1 MAPYPRLCE
10 FFSGAAELALA
21 PATLDA
27 AAIGMKRKHGGIVI
41 TFPQTF
47 DTKRARVPLLDSDD
61 VLEGYDSIKKWLD
74 HFRVESYVPPSW
86 ESADIIGKLVIWSFR
101 APGAA
106 LTCDCAV
113 VRAFDMKRQKAT
125 LQQVYP
131 PYHNLNVTSAD
142 WKLNPAHFVR
152 DGAEAIAP
160 LDLTILPWLFANYP
174 DRPCKKFCKEQLE
187 EAD

>member
-1 MAPYPRLCE
+1 MSLLHGR
-10 FFSGAAELALA
+10 AL
-21 PATLDA
+21 
-27 AAIGMKRKHGGIVI
+27 
-41 TFPQTF
+41 
-47 DTKRARVPLLDSDD
+47 S
-61 VLEGYDSIKKWLD
+61 
-74 HFRVESYVPPSW
+74 
-86 ESADIIGKLVIWSFR
+86 DIIGKLVIWSFR
-101 APGAA
+101 TPEAA

-131 PYHNLNVTSAD
+131 PYHNLDVTSAD
-142 WKLNPAHFVR
+142 WKFNPAHFVR

-174 DRPCKKFCKEQLE
+174 DRPCKKFCEEQLE